1 MSRKNRI
8 YQHFTQE
15 ELRIKKFVYL
25 LLINFENIKENV
37 ENVFSGTVNLTFEP
51 V

>member
-1 MSRKNRI
+1 MSHKNRI

-25 LLINFENIKENV
+25 LLINFENIKEHTWKMV
-37 ENVFSGTVNLTFEP
+37 LLGPLM
-51 V
+51 

>member
-1 MSRKNRI
+1 MSHKNRI

-25 LLINFENIKENV
+25 LLINFEKRKYMEDD
-37 ENVFSGTVNLTFEP
+37 FTGTVNVT
-51 V
+51 